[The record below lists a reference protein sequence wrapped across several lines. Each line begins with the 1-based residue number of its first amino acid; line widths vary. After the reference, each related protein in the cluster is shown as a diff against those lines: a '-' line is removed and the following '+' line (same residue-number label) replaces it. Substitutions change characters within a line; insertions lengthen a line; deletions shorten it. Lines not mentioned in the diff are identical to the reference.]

1 MNILFVC
8 TANISRSFFAEMLF
22 KSEAKLN
29 NLDHIAVSSAGTHA
43 HEGTPPDP
51 EMIQYLSEMDVPI
64 ESHQAKRV
72 SKDLVDWADRILVME
87 KDHAE
92 IIERQWPEAKK
103 KLDLFGKY
111 ISDDYLVDDII
122 DPYGRS
128 MFHYRLARSQI
139 SMAIRNLL
147 KEYLPHKNAQNKDHS
162 S

>member
-103 KLDLFGKY
+103 SW
-111 ISDDYLVDDII
+111 ISLGSIYPMII
-122 DPYGRS
+122 
-128 MFHYRLARSQI
+128 
-139 SMAIRNLL
+139 
-147 KEYLPHKNAQNKDHS
+147 
-162 S
+162 